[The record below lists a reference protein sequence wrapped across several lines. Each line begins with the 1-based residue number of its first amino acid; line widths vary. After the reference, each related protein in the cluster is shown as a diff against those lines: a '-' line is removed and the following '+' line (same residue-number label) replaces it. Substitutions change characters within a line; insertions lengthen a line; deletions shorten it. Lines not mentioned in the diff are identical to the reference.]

1 MSSLVHQTCPVVLS
15 APSGAGKTTIAK
27 ALVEGSEDVVFSV
40 SATTRPAR
48 DHEVDGVDYRFLSE
62 PKFRAMIEADEF
74 VEWAQVHGHLY
85 GTSRK
90 ALQAALD
97 EGRFLI
103 LDIDVQGA
111 MQMRQRV
118 PDVVLVFVIP
128 PSADA
133 LVERLT
139 ERGTEGEDTVARR
152 IENAR
157 GELEQ
162 ASQFDYIVVNDDLE
176 QAIDEVRS
184 IVSAESRRT
193 DRAIDLW
200 NEIRQLQG
208 RIDRILAED
217 FDFPRK

>member
-1 MSSLVHQTCPVVLS
+1 MSSLVHRTCPVVLS

-97 EGRFLI
+97 DGKFLI

>member
-1 MSSLVHQTCPVVLS
+1 MSSLAHRTCPVVLS
-15 APSGAGKTTIAK
+15 APSGAGKTTIAQ

-48 DHEVDGVDYRFLSE
+48 SHEVDGVDYHFLSE
-62 PKFRAMIEADEF
+62 TDFRAMIEADEF
-74 VEWAQVHGHLY
+74 VEWAEVHGHLY
-85 GTSRK
+85 GTSRH
-90 ALQAALD
+90 ALRAALD
-97 EGRFLI
+97 DGRFLI

-111 MQMRQRV
+111 MQMRERV
-118 PDVVLVFVIP
+118 PDVVLVFVLP

-157 GELEQ
+157 AELEQ

-176 QAIDEVRS
+176 QAIDAVRS
-184 IVSAESRRT
+184 IISAESRRT

-217 FDFPRK
+217 FDFPIK

>member
-1 MSSLVHQTCPVVLS
+1 MSSLAHRPCPVVLS
-15 APSGAGKTTIAK
+15 APSGAGKTSIAQ

-48 DHEVDGVDYRFLSE
+48 SHEVDGVDYHFISE
-62 PKFRAMIEADEF
+62 TDFRAMIEADEF
-74 VEWAQVHGHLY
+74 VEWAEVHGHLY
-85 GTSRK
+85 GTSRQ

-97 EGRFLI
+97 DGRFLI

-111 MQMRQRV
+111 MQMRERV
-118 PDVVLVFVIP
+118 PDVVLVFVLP

-162 ASQFDYIVVNDDLE
+162 ASQFDYVVVNDDLE

-193 DRAIDLW
+193 DRAIDLSKG
-200 NEIRQLQG
+200 IRQLQV

-217 FDFPRK
+217 FDPPKG

>member
-1 MSSLVHQTCPVVLS
+1 MSSLVHRTCPVVLS

-90 ALQAALD
+90 ALQATLD
-97 EGRFLI
+97 DGRFLI

>member
-1 MSSLVHQTCPVVLS
+1 MSSLVHRTCPVVLS

>member
-1 MSSLVHQTCPVVLS
+1 MSSLAHRTCPVVLS
-15 APSGAGKTTIAK
+15 APSGAGKTTIAQ
-27 ALVEGSEDVVFSV
+27 ALVEGSEDAVFSV

-48 DHEVDGVDYRFLSE
+48 SHEVDGVDYHFLSE
-62 PKFRAMIEADEF
+62 TDFRAMIEADEF
-74 VEWAQVHGHLY
+74 VEWAEVHGHRY
-85 GTSRK
+85 GTSRQ

-97 EGRFLI
+97 DGRFLI

-111 MQMRQRV
+111 MQMRERV
-118 PDVVLVFVIP
+118 PDVVLVFVLP

-162 ASQFDYIVVNDDLE
+162 ASQFDYVVVNDDLE

-193 DRAIDLW
+193 DRAIDLSKG
-200 NEIRQLQG
+200 IRQLQG
-208 RIDRILAED
+208 RIDQILAEG
-217 FDFPRK
+217 FDPPRG

>member
-1 MSSLVHQTCPVVLS
+1 MSSLLHRTCPVVLS

-40 SATTRPAR
+40 SATTRPPR

-90 ALQAALD
+90 ALQEALD
-97 EGRFLI
+97 DGRFLI

-139 ERGTEGEDTVARR
+139 ERGTEGESTVARR

-157 GELEQ
+157 SELEQ

-193 DRAIDLW
+193 DRAIDLR

>member
-1 MSSLVHQTCPVVLS
+1 MSSLLHRTCPVVLS

-90 ALQAALD
+90 ALQEALD
-97 EGRFLI
+97 DGRFLI

-139 ERGTEGEDTVARR
+139 ERGTEGEGTVARR

-157 GELEQ
+157 SELEQ

-193 DRAIDLW
+193 DRAIDLR

>member
-1 MSSLVHQTCPVVLS
+1 MSSLVHRTCPVVLS

-97 EGRFLI
+97 DGKFLI

-208 RIDRILAED
+208 RIDRVLAED
-217 FDFPRK
+217 FDCPRK